1 MDKLKKRNK
10 AVTRNSG
17 MSPKLNRKGWAFV
30 LPAFILILIFVFYP
44 MVQSFLLS
52 LKTGMGSN
60 LTFTGLDNYKRLL
73 TDETFKKALFNTV
86 LYLIIQVP
94 IMILLALAISSM
106 LNNKKLKFRGFFRT
120 AIFLPCVTSLVAY
133 SIIFKSLF
141 ATDGIINSI
150 LMNIHL
156 VSEPIQWLT
165 NPIAAKVLI
174 IIAITWRWT
183 GWDMEIYLSGMQG
196 NDDTIYE
203 SAQNDGSTE

>member
-1 MDKLKKRNK
+1 MWTSGLFYIRYSSVAKKGGCVTMGSNKVKKNK
-10 AVTRNSG
+10 AISRGSG

-30 LPAFILILIFVFYP
+30 IPAFILIVLFVFYP

-60 LTFTGLDNYKRLL
+60 LTFTGLSNYKRLL

-94 IMILLALAISSM
+94 IMIILALAISSM

-133 SIIFKSLF
+133 AITFKSLF
-141 ATDGIINSI
+141 ANDGIINSL

-156 VSEPIQWLT
+156 INEPIQWIT
-165 NPIAAKVLI
+165 NRFGQKFLL
-174 IIAITWRWT
+174 
-183 GWDMEIYLSGMQG
+183 YLQ
-196 NDDTIYE
+196 
-203 SAQNDGSTE
+203 

>member
-1 MDKLKKRNK
+1 
-10 AVTRNSG
+10 
-17 MSPKLNRKGWAFV
+17 
-30 LPAFILILIFVFYP
+30 
-44 MVQSFLLS
+44 
-52 LKTGMGSN
+52 
-60 LTFTGLDNYKRLL
+60 
-73 TDETFKKALFNTV
+73 
-86 LYLIIQVP
+86 
-94 IMILLALAISSM
+94 M

-183 GWDMEIYLSGMQG
+183 GYNMVFYLSGMQG
-196 NDDTIYE
+196 IDDSIYE
-203 SAQNDGSTE
+203 SAQIDGASAFARFRYITLPMLKPIILFTTINSTIGTLQLFDEVVNITDGGPANATITISQYIYNTMFKYNSNFGYASAISYVIVILVVVLSFIQMKVGDKND